1 MSKLINSIPWKQP
14 DVLTYFLCAH
24 FYVLRKAQ
32 ACVSII
38 NTKLLRVLCHLSS
51 GH

>member
-1 MSKLINSIPWKQP
+1 MSKLINSVPWKQP
-14 DVLTYFLCAH
+14 DVLYFLCAH
-24 FYVLRKAQ
+24 FCVLRKAQ

-38 NTKLLRVLCHLSS
+38 NIKLLRVLCHRSS